1 MTMSIPDPLSWNC
14 PESSAEDWD
23 NVPEMAVQIILYLEK
38 HGKALTE
45 YVKLTSK
52 NESTYEL
59 RKDLEQKLKV
69 RSPIPV
75 HFTLGNE
82 YQPIKLH

>member
-1 MTMSIPDPLSWNC
+1 MSIPDPLSWNC

-59 RKDLEQKLKV
+59 RKDLEHKLKV
-69 RSPIPV
+69 SSPILL

-82 YQPIKLH
+82 YQPTDVH